1 MTVLGT
7 SDSDLYDLTED
18 GDGYDEGVLVDAAR
32 TRYQKVVSDLREQ
45 ILGGK
50 PQPGQ
55 YLDSQA
61 KLSVAA
67 RADSALV
74 NRALATLAAEGLI
87 RVEHGRKTIVLERSL
102 WLVEFRFAAD
112 EVPASLPAATA
123 AQPAIRSTSI
133 TEDEGVHL
141 VTLAVESADLPGAV
155 TVALSVARQALGSP
169 PIASMTSR
177 ETRPA

>member
-7 SDSDLYDLTED
+7 SDTDLYDLTED
-18 GDGYDEGVLVDAAR
+18 GDGYDEGALVDAAR

-61 KLSVAA
+61 KLSVSA

-74 NRALATLAAEGLI
+74 NRALAALGAEGLI

-102 WLVEFRFAAD
+102 WLVEFRFTATEA
-112 EVPASLPAATA
+112 PASLSAAA
-123 AQPAIRSTSI
+123 AGQPAIKSTSI
-133 TEDEGVHL
+133 TEDEDLGQV

-155 TVALSVARQALGSP
+155 TVALAVARQALGSQ
-169 PIASMTSR
+169 PIASMTA
-177 ETRPA
+177 TPA